1 MRIWTSHFFIRPA
14 SYPRGVRLV
23 AMMLAVLLAASP
35 LPAQSPVPPAAPTR
49 LKIRAITATPLTEF
63 AGTLSANVLQVR
75 ITDEWDMPV
84 RGATVSFRLPEV
96 GPGGVF
102 LNGLSSEI
110 ALTDERGEAAVRGF
124 DWRADAGVTFVHVIA
139 ALGGARAGAMVEVH
153 LARKIKDFPATV
165 ATPSPDAASASP
177 SARRV
182 QPAAPDVASPPPVR
196 QPAPRVEDAPPASN
210 APAAPAPQLGQ
221 QAQSPV
227 PDAERA
233 ALLPAVSRAPRD
245 MEPEDAGSLPTM
257 VRVKGKPVGSAAS
270 GAGDPASQ
278 ALVKARQSNG
288 GGISKVLVLLLA
300 AGAAAGGAVAM
311 GMGRG
316 GGSSGTSPGAGTV
329 LPPVIR
335 IGNPTI
341 TISGGK

>member
-1 MRIWTSHFFIRPA
+1 
-14 SYPRGVRLV
+14 
-23 AMMLAVLLAASP
+23 
-35 LPAQSPVPPAAPTR
+35 
-49 LKIRAITATPLTEF
+49 
-63 AGTLSANVLQVR
+63 
-75 ITDEWDMPV
+75 
-84 RGATVSFRLPEV
+84 
-96 GPGGVF
+96 
-102 LNGLSSEI
+102 
-110 ALTDERGEAAVRGF
+110 
-124 DWRADAGVTFVHVIA
+124 
-139 ALGGARAGAMVEVH
+139 
-153 LARKIKDFPATV
+153 
-165 ATPSPDAASASP
+165 
-177 SARRV
+177 
-182 QPAAPDVASPPPVR
+182 
-196 QPAPRVEDAPPASN
+196 
-210 APAAPAPQLGQ
+210 
-221 QAQSPV
+221 
-227 PDAERA
+227 
-233 ALLPAVSRAPRD
+233 